1 MPKIT
6 VVVPTCDRVET
17 LEHSLKTVTTQD
29 FDSLEILVSNNFS
42 TDGTEDF
49 LCNQEDSRIKIIKTP
64 MRLGMSEHWDFA
76 LTHATGEWIT
86 FLGDDDGLL
95 PNSLARFCGLVEKE
109 KVEALSSI
117 CCSFNW
123 PFELGDEG
131 RLSVPTGEGYDILNA
146 KMNLELAM
154 QDSFSYSHLP
164 WIYTGGFAKTKLL
177 KKLAKVKGR
186 FFLSITPD
194 LYSSVA
200 LSSNIDNYAFSKS
213 PFFIGGTSKKSNGLK
228 TFNSSPNEIKSIP
241 FFSENKIEFH
251 NGLGNGF
258 VPSLSFLLYECYM
271 QSEPVRDFEFNIKL
285 EDQIILALVKC
296 KKRNLPH
303 VIEYMKKVCL
313 ENSINWS
320 CINNTYRSKRSI
332 NQFYKKMK
340 KIFSVFDIKRTD
352 YKRYNSSGL
361 QNVFDASLEAEAIL
375 SLR

>member
-6 VVVPTCDRVET
+6 VIIPTCDRVET
-17 LEHSLKTVTTQD
+17 LEHCLKTVTNQD
-29 FDSLEILVSNNFS
+29 FDSLEILISNNSS
-42 TDGTEDF
+42 TDETEDF
-49 LCNQEDSRIKIIKTP
+49 LRNQEDSRIKIIKSP
-64 MRLGMSEHWDFA
+64 KRLGMSEHWDFA
-76 LTHATGEWIT
+76 LTHASGEWVT

-95 PNSLARFCGLVEKE
+95 PRSLSLFCELVERE
-109 KVEALSSI
+109 KIEAVSSI

-123 PFELGDEG
+123 PLELGDEG

-200 LSSNIDNYAFSKS
+200 LSSNIDNYAFSKT
-213 PFFIGGTSKKSNGLK
+213 PFFIGGTSKKSNGLQ
-228 TFNSSPNEIKSIP
+228 TFNSSPDKIESIP
-241 FFSENKIEFH
+241 FFSENKTEFYK
-251 NGLGNGF
+251 GLGNGF

-271 QSEPVRDFEFNIKL
+271 QSNPVRDFDLDIRL
-285 EDQIILALVKC
+285 EDQIIIALVKC
-296 KKRNLPH
+296 KKRNFSH
-303 VIEYMKKVCL
+303 VVEYMKKVCL

-320 CINNTYRSKRSI
+320 HINKSYRSKRSI
-332 NQFYKKMK
+332 NQIYKKIR
-340 KIFSVFDIKRTD
+340 KIFSVFDTKRTD

-361 QNVFDASLEAEAIL
+361 QNVFDASLKAEAIL
-375 SLR
+375 SL